1 MKRFQRGLGASAAI
15 SGELHDLGAQQIT
28 SFVNPAS
35 PSSGSSSGDG
45 VAGGDGGEVLL
56 ASVSAV
62 VSPSNEGLTP
72 SRSLHWAARRRPR

>member
-1 MKRFQRGLGASAAI
+1 MKSFQRGLGASAAI
-15 SGELHDLGAQQIT
+15 PGELHDLGAQQIT

-35 PSSGSSSGDG
+35 PSSGASSGGG

-62 VSPSNEGLTP
+62 VSPSNEDVAAPPNAVSG
-72 SRSLHWAARRRPR
+72 WA